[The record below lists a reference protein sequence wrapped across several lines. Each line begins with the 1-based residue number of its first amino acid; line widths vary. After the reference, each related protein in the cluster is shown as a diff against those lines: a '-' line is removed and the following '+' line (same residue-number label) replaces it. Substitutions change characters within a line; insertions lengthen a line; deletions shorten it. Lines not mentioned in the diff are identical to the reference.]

1 VLLEALIAGLGF
13 DRERV
18 VPVAHDLGS
27 VGAAAIP
34 ISLDRL
40 LRSRDVRSGHRI
52 LMVGVGAGISF
63 GAVLVEVGA

>member
-1 VLLEALIAGLGF
+1 MLDALIAGLGL
-13 DRERV
+13 DRSRV

-40 LRSRDVRSGHRI
+40 LRTRDVRPGHRI

-63 GAVLVEVGA
+63 GAILVEVGG